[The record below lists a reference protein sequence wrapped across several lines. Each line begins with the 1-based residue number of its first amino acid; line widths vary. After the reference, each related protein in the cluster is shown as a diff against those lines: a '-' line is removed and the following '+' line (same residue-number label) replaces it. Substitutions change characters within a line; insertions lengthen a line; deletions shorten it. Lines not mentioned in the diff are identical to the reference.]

1 MGEATRIDSYGKLR
15 GAVTR
20 KVAIFWGTWS
30 TVRSAHQGEE
40 AQVKKL
46 FISAAFVAGGV
57 YAVRRFGPSL
67 GEFAMKHCEQM
78 FVQMPDD
85 FPPKRMMRGIDEI
98 REQNTRILQQ
108 LEKQEHRRTAVAA
121 D

>member
-1 MGEATRIDSYGKLR
+1 MWVVARE
-15 GAVTR
+15 
-20 KVAIFWGTWS
+20 VAITFLLGHEVDS
-30 TVRSAHQGEE
+30 SIGLSERKE

-46 FISAAFVAGGV
+46 VIGSAFVAAGV

-67 GEFAMKHCEQM
+67 GGFAMKHCEQM
-78 FVQMPDD
+78 FEQMPDD
-85 FPPKRMMRGIDEI
+85 FPPKRMMRGIEEI